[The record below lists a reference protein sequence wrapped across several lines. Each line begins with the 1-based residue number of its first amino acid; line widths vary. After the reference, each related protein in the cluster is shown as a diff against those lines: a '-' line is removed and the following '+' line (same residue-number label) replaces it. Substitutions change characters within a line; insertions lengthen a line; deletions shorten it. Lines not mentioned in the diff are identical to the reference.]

1 MVRDKQKILTRA
13 TEFRAM
19 EENEERV
26 IEGYFAVFDG
36 TYELW
41 PGATESIDRNAF
53 DGELDGDVRAL
64 IDHDTRLVLGRTI
77 AGTLMLRVDTH
88 GLWGRIVINQDDQ
101 DAVNLYARVK
111 RGDVSQ
117 CSFGFEILDEERTI
131 NESTGDVHWLIKRVK
146 LYEVS
151 VCTFPAYQST
161 SVSARAD
168 EVAQVKKRQFENWKE
183 NLKARLS
190 KNGSA
195 TNQTA

>member
-1 MVRDKQKILTRA
+1 MRDKQKILTRA

-77 AGTLMLRVDTH
+77 AGTLTLRVDTH
-88 GLWGRIVINQDDQ
+88 GLWGRIVINPDDQ

-168 EVAQVKKRQFENWKE
+168 EMAQVKKRQFENWKE

>member
-1 MVRDKQKILTRA
+1 MRDKQKILTRA

-41 PGATESIDRNAF
+41 PGATESVDRNAF

-77 AGTLMLRVDTH
+77 AGTLTLRVDTH
-88 GLWGRIVINQDDQ
+88 GLWGRIVINPDDQ

>member
-1 MVRDKQKILTRA
+1 MRDKQKILTRA

-53 DGELDGDVRAL
+53 EGELDGDVRAL

-77 AGTLMLRVDTH
+77 AGTLTLRVDTH
-88 GLWGRIVINQDDQ
+88 GLWGRIVINPDDQ

-168 EVAQVKKRQFENWKE
+168 EMAQVKKRQFENWKE

>member
-1 MVRDKQKILTRA
+1 MRDKQKILTRA

-77 AGTLMLRVDTH
+77 AGTLTLRVDTH
-88 GLWGRIVINQDDQ
+88 GLWGRIVINPDDQ

-168 EVAQVKKRQFENWKE
+168 EMAQVRKRQFENWKE

>member
-1 MVRDKQKILTRA
+1 MRDKQKILTRV

-77 AGTLMLRVDTH
+77 AGTLALRVDTH
-88 GLWGRIVINQDDQ
+88 GLWGRIVINPDDQ

-168 EVAQVKKRQFENWKE
+168 EMAQVKKRQFENWKE

>member
-1 MVRDKQKILTRA
+1 MRDKQKILTRA
-13 TEFRAM
+13 TEYRAM

-77 AGTLMLRVDTH
+77 AGTLTLRVDTH
-88 GLWGRIVINQDDQ
+88 GLWGRIVINPDDQ
-101 DAVNLYARVK
+101 DAVNLYSRVK

-168 EVAQVKKRQFENWKE
+168 EMAQVKKRQFENWKE

>member
-1 MVRDKQKILTRA
+1 MVLKRWQLGGA
-13 TEFRAM
+13 TQFRA
-19 EENEERV
+19 EEQNEQRV

-64 IDHDTRLVLGRTI
+64 IDHDTRLVMGRTI
-77 AGTLMLRVDTH
+77 AGTLTLRVDTH
-88 GLWGRIVINQDDQ
+88 GLWGRIVINPDDQ

-117 CSFGFEILDEERTI
+117 SSFGFEILDEERTI

-168 EVAQVKKRQFENWKE
+168 EMAQVKKRQFENWKE